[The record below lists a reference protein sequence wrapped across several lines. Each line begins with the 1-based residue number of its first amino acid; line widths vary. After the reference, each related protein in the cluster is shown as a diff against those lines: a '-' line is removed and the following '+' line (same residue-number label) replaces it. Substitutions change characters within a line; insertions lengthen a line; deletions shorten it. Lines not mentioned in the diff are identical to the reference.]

1 MKISSL
7 FSKSSATTAPEPPAA
22 SIYEQIG
29 GHEALETVVEDF
41 YVRVLA
47 DEDLAGFF
55 TGTNMSRLKGKQVEF
70 FAAALGG
77 PEPYTGA
84 PMKQV
89 HQGRGITMH
98 HFNLVAGHLTD
109 SLKDAGVPEGTV
121 GDIIG
126 AIAPLA
132 PDIASDATAS

>member
-1 MKISSL
+1 MGLLSRFHKR
-7 FSKSSATTAPEPPAA
+7 EPA
-22 SIYEQIG
+22 SIYNKIG
-29 GHEALETVVEDF
+29 GYEAIETVVEDF

-47 DEDLAGFF
+47 DDQLSGFF
-55 TGTNMSRLKGKQVEF
+55 TGTNMSRLKGKQAEF

-98 HFNLVAGHLTD
+98 HFGLVAGYLGDALTA
-109 SLKDAGVPEGTV
+109 AGVPTDTV
-121 GDIIG
+121 TEILD

-132 PDIASDATAS
+132 ADIASGEDSTAKV

>member
-1 MKISSL
+1 MRIPSL
-7 FSKSSATTAPEPPAA
+7 FKSKTTIAEPT
-22 SIYEQIG
+22 IYEQIG

-47 DEDLAGFF
+47 DDELEGFF
-55 TGTNMSRLKGKQVEF
+55 TGTNMSRLKGRQVEF

-89 HQGRGITMH
+89 HQGRGIMMK

-109 SLKDAGVPEGTV
+109 SLKAAGVPDGTV
-121 GDIIG
+121 TQIIG

-132 PDIASDATAS
+132 PEIASDAASA

>member
-1 MKISSL
+1 MLAHFRK
-7 FSKSSATTAPEPPAA
+7 PRPV
-22 SIYEQIG
+22 SIYDRVG
-29 GHEALETVVEDF
+29 GREAIEVVVEDF

-47 DEDLAGFF
+47 DAQLSGFF

-77 PEPYTGA
+77 PEPYSGA

-98 HFNLVAGHLTD
+98 HFSLVAAHLAD
-109 SLKDAGVPEGTV
+109 ALAVAGVPSGTV
-121 GDIIG
+121 TEILSS
-126 AIAPLA
+126 IAPLA
-132 PDIASDATAS
+132 PEIASGETTKV